1 MDNNEKV
8 YTKYIY
14 KKISIKT
21 LLEEVHLNKMGEK
34 GWRLVSI
41 IKESDSLYAYYF
53 VKEEIQ
59 CLYLNDGEIFEL
71 ENK

>member
-1 MDNNEKV
+1 MDNEKV

-14 KKISIKT
+14 KKINIKT

-41 IKESDSLYAYYF
+41 IKESDSLYSYYF

-71 ENK
+71 ENN